1 MRISFYLKSDFI
13 LEQMFTLKI
22 WAVSNVTSGK
32 SREINPNN
40 ATLFSLTWG
49 TRGQGIVEN

>member
-22 WAVSNVTSGK
+22 GAVSNVTSGK

-40 ATLFSLTWG
+40 ATLFSLTCG